1 MNVAICDDELSQLNY
16 LNDCVRRFSLAH
28 GLSLHISLFD
38 SAEKFWFSWEQN
50 AFSLILL
57 DIQMQGQSGM
67 DLARE
72 LREKNDNAAIIFITA
87 ISDCIGEGYDVSA
100 VHYLIKPIDEKR
112 LFAALE
118 KAIAAAEKQPKKLIF
133 SVGGENIALTAD
145 EIEYAEAFSHTASL
159 SLTNGGADLSQSFG
173 SVLPALENEGF
184 VRCHRSY
191 AVNISHIHSIKKYE
205 ITLDSGKV
213 VPVSRRLY
221 DEVNRA
227 FISFYKGGANS

>member
-1 MNVAICDDELSQLNY
+1 MRIAICDDEKSQLNY
-16 LNDCVRRFSLAH
+16 LEVCVSRFAEMH

-38 SAEKFWFSWEQN
+38 SAEKFWFSWEKDS
-50 AFSLILL
+50 FSVILL

-72 LREKNDNAAIIFITA
+72 LRRRGDKSAVIFITGLP
-87 ISDCIGEGYDVSA
+87 DYIGEGYDVNA
-100 VHYLIKPIDEKR
+100 VHYLIKPINESK
-112 LFAALE
+112 LFEAME
-118 KAIAAAEKQPKKLIF
+118 KAISAAQKQPKKLIF
-133 SVGGENIALTAD
+133 STGSENIVLSAN
-145 EIEYAEAFSHTASL
+145 EIECAEAFSHTTVL
-159 SLTNGGADLSQSFG
+159 SLGEKYVEVSQSFG
-173 SVLPALENEGF
+173 SILSILENEGF

-205 ITLDSGKV
+205 ITLDSKKT

-227 FISFYKGGANS
+227 FISYYKGGGNV